1 VSREGASDKRKAKAA
16 APAAGTPIWVWAIYV
31 LGIFAAVVFG
41 VSILFTAG
49 ALFLS
54 NDVPVS
60 ARFSV
65 PAAILWGGLIVLA
78 GVTWFMRR
86 RRR

>member
-1 VSREGASDKRKAKAA
+1 VSRDGASDKRKARA
-16 APAAGTPIWVWAIYV
+16 APAAGTPIWVWAIYA
-31 LGIFAAVVFG
+31 LGIFAVVVFG
-41 VSILFTAG
+41 VSTLFTAG

-60 ARFSV
+60 ARFSA
-65 PAAILWGGLIVLA
+65 PAAIVWGGLIMLA

>member
-1 VSREGASDKRKAKAA
+1 MSREGVPDKRKAKV
-16 APAAGTPIWVWAIYV
+16 APAAGTPIWVWAIYA

-54 NDVPVS
+54 SDVPVS
-60 ARFSV
+60 ARFSA
-65 PAAILWGGLIVLA
+65 PAAIVWGGLIVFA

>member
-1 VSREGASDKRKAKAA
+1 VSREGAPDKRKANAA
-16 APAAGTPIWVWAIYV
+16 AAAGTPIWVWAIYA
-31 LGIFAAVVFG
+31 LGIFGAIVFG

-60 ARFSV
+60 ARFSA

-78 GVTWFMRR
+78 GVTWYMRR